1 MTIVH
6 FHLLLNHVPVVGAAL
21 GAVLLVYAVVR
32 RSNEVAKLALALC
45 AALAVI
51 TVAVF
56 FTGEPAEEAIEHM
69 PGFSNAI
76 VEPHEELALLST
88 IAFVGLGVLG
98 LAALAYF
105 RRRLLPRW
113 VAAAGLALSLTVSGM
128 MAVTANLGGQ
138 IRHSEIRAGA
148 NLGSTDG
155 DDEHRK

>member
-6 FHLLLNHVPVVGAAL
+6 IHLLLNHVPIVGAAL
-21 GAVLLVYAVVR
+21 GAVLLAYAVVR
-32 RSNEVAKLALALC
+32 RSSEVAKVALALF
-45 AALAVI
+45 AALAAV

-76 VEPHEELALLST
+76 VESHEELALVST
-88 IAFVGLGVLG
+88 IAFAGLGALG

-113 VAAAGLALSLTVSGM
+113 VAATGLALSLTISAM

-138 IRHSEIRAGA
+138 IRHSEIRAA
-148 NLGSTDG
+148 VSPGSTDS
-155 DDEHRK
+155 DDEHRQ